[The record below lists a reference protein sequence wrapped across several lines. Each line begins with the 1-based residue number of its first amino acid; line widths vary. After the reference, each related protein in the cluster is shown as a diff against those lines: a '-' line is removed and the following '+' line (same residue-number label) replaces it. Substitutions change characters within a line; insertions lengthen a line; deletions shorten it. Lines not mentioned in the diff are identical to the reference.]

1 MRVNSIF
8 RLRDLSIRF
17 EDFIKTVIFTQINFS
32 ENENRLINN
41 KYIYDGKIEI
51 KLSELAK
58 FDPILYFNT
67 IESPGLMLGIF
78 DLVIDEYSQKQIQIN
93 NLYFEFKNYKISLS
107 GKIESN
113 LNIFDLPEPKY
124 LDKLISIQGIVVA
137 VGDIMSD
144 LISAFFK
151 CEICCFETYSFIENG
166 VIQEP
171 TYCYC
176 CKNFNTFQI
185 LYDRCQ
191 FDDKKFLKI
200 RSKKKYSEVS
210 DLYQDMKIVISN
222 KYFNYIELGEE
233 IKITGIYRIVQYQR
247 KLYKFASFRL
257 DTYIEAVNIEKRLY
271 STMFTRKTDIS
282 KKRASKNF
290 LRDKLK
296 NTKIDSLFQNP
307 KLYKLL
313 CSSFLKETYGLD
325 GLKKSLFLTLF
336 VFFCKKFHQRKS
348 NFQDNLNLLF
358 VIDKET
364 SFKHNVLE
372 FLNNFDNNLVFL
384 DGKNI
389 EKEKLFYDY
398 NIKNDRIISSIKKG
412 QLVGIKGK
420 ILYIDNLNFAPLDI
434 ISFIQEATDFG
445 SMTISKAG
453 LNFSITS
460 FFSTI
465 GILNSEKN
473 STDLKT
479 WRDSLMNIKENFDL
493 VFDLKNNNS
502 EIFDKK
508 YAEHLIDYTYFFEKS
523 NFKEKY
529 LGLGFRLNNLK
540 KVLINF
546 RSTEPPC
553 FNEISKKEMM
563 RIGFLFK
570 KMIKFLQKKDD
581 FEYESKFGTL
591 VLISK
596 LLSVTRMSSAIG
608 LDDMRNALSI
618 IIESLV
624 SD

>member
-1 MRVNSIF
+1 
-8 RLRDLSIRF
+8 
-17 EDFIKTVIFTQINFS
+17 
-32 ENENRLINN
+32 
-41 KYIYDGKIEI
+41 
-51 KLSELAK
+51 
-58 FDPILYFNT
+58 
-67 IESPGLMLGIF
+67 
-78 DLVIDEYSQKQIQIN
+78 
-93 NLYFEFKNYKISLS
+93 
-107 GKIESN
+107 
-113 LNIFDLPEPKY
+113 
-124 LDKLISIQGIVVA
+124 
-137 VGDIMSD
+137 
-144 LISAFFK
+144 
-151 CEICCFETYSFIENG
+151 
-166 VIQEP
+166 
-171 TYCYC
+171 
-176 CKNFNTFQI
+176 
-185 LYDRCQ
+185 
-191 FDDKKFLKI
+191 
-200 RSKKKYSEVS
+200 
-210 DLYQDMKIVISN
+210 MKIVISN

-398 NIKNDRIISSIKKG
+398 NIKNDRIIYSIKKG

-479 WRDSLMNIKENFDL
+479 WRDSLMNIKENFNL

-570 KMIKFLQKKDD
+570 NMIKFLQKKDD

>member
-570 KMIKFLQKKDD
+570 NMIKFLQKKDD

>member
-1 MRVNSIF
+1 MRVNSLV

-17 EDFIKTVIFTQINFS
+17 EDFIKTVIFAQSNFS
-32 ENENRLINN
+32 DIENQLINN
-41 KYIYDGKIEI
+41 KYIYDNKIEI

-67 IESPGLMLGIF
+67 IEFPSLMLGIF
-78 DLVIDEYSQKQIQIN
+78 DLVIDKYSQKQIQIN
-93 NLYFEFKNYKISLS
+93 NLYYEFKNYKISLS

-570 KMIKFLQKKDD
+570 NMIKFLQKKDD

>member
-1 MRVNSIF
+1 M
-8 RLRDLSIRF
+8 
-17 EDFIKTVIFTQINFS
+17 
-32 ENENRLINN
+32 
-41 KYIYDGKIEI
+41 
-51 KLSELAK
+51 
-58 FDPILYFNT
+58 
-67 IESPGLMLGIF
+67 
-78 DLVIDEYSQKQIQIN
+78 
-93 NLYFEFKNYKISLS
+93 
-107 GKIESN
+107 
-113 LNIFDLPEPKY
+113 
-124 LDKLISIQGIVVA
+124 
-137 VGDIMSD
+137 
-144 LISAFFK
+144 
-151 CEICCFETYSFIENG
+151 
-166 VIQEP
+166 
-171 TYCYC
+171 
-176 CKNFNTFQI
+176 
-185 LYDRCQ
+185 
-191 FDDKKFLKI
+191 
-200 RSKKKYSEVS
+200 
-210 DLYQDMKIVISN
+210 
-222 KYFNYIELGEE
+222 
-233 IKITGIYRIVQYQR
+233 
-247 KLYKFASFRL
+247 
-257 DTYIEAVNIEKRLY
+257 
-271 STMFTRKTDIS
+271 
-282 KKRASKNF
+282 
-290 LRDKLK
+290 
-296 NTKIDSLFQNP
+296 
-307 KLYKLL
+307 
-313 CSSFLKETYGLD
+313 D

-570 KMIKFLQKKDD
+570 NMIKFLQKKDD